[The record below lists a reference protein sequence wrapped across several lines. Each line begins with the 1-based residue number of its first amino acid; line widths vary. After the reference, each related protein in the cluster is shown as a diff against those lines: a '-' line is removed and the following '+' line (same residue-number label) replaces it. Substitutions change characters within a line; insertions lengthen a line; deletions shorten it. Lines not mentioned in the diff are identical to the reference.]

1 MLLLNH
7 QRECYLTKAKR
18 LFAGVAL
25 FLFFP
30 VFGTVNAQYTYEPE
44 NFYGAVTQPTGET
57 CEACVGELFLEMSSP
72 ALVDVD
78 GVQNMSVDFIAT
90 AQFSSA
96 FQGRLDSES
105 LTSYLG
111 NITFQVSVGG
121 PGINLDANE
130 CTVVQGNR
138 PAYSLSAGEGELTP
152 PSLELAALRPGA
164 IAGADPSDASHYIL
178 SDTVPVTI
186 GTLRC
191 PFDSDPGMAG
201 INAYVLNPSLLDGN
215 EVQLSA
221 ADALPL
227 ILRAVNS
234 FEYYPLDGTAP
245 FVPESDA
252 RSNAENMA
260 TIGITNTFAG
270 APMGS
275 SLSFSFD
282 DGCPGRVA
290 EPAPRLLVAG
300 LNSETITFSA
310 ALDSDC
316 VVTHTITFPG
326 GVQQTYMQTI
336 TPAGTPAELL
346 AMAKM
351 AFINDSLEAYD
362 MYLNE
367 TISRSDGGNVVRGD
381 SVDAAVRAIVVDLK
395 VGDEFPIT
403 LDYSG
408 VQELVNDAVSAAN
421 VQLPATARAMNAYNF
436 AGNVTDAG
444 VPGSTI
450 SFVIDLARD
459 DVGEENRVSTLRLI
473 KLIGG
478 ELMSVSDGDGNSVR
492 YSRMLQ
498 GAPAGCPTEPN
509 LWMSTTTRDNVAVIP
524 MHQAPINCIMITI
537 VDDGVYDESTDM
549 GRISDPLSAALAAD
563 VAEANIP
570 DAIGGGGGG
579 GGGGN
584 GFLGIGS
591 AGAWTIMAL
600 LTVLG
605 FSMLRRRRVTV
616 RSEL

>member
-234 FEYYPLDGTAP
+234 FEYYPLNGDPAFVFTGTPDGGDNTEYTLNVANNLP
-245 FVPESDA
+245 GVAS
-252 RSNAENMA
+252 
-260 TIGITNTFAG
+260 TITNFVFTDTCG
-270 APMGS
+270 
-275 SLSFSFD
+275 
-282 DGCPGRVA
+282 GRTS
-290 EPAPRLLVAG
+290 EPVDTPT
-300 LNSETITFSA
+300 NPE
-310 ALDSDC
+310 
-316 VVTHTITFPG
+316 G
-326 GVQQTYMQTI
+326 GVTDITIKFTESQTPNACSVTYRVDLPDGSYREYTQVI
-336 TPAGTPAELL
+336 TRGEPPTPVEFLDMSMANYNNYL
-346 AMAKM
+346 AKFVA
-351 AFINDSLEAYD
+351 
-362 MYLNE
+362 
-367 TISRSDGGNVVRGD
+367 RPDGGAVEAGD
-381 SVDAAVRAIVVDLK
+381 SVNADVAAFFAGTTDQEKLQLH
-395 VGDEFPIT
+395 GG
-403 LDYSG
+403 LSG
-408 VQELVNDAVSAAN
+408 EDIQQRLNDAVSAAN
-421 VQLPATARAMNAYNF
+421 IQLPATARVMNAYNF
-436 AGNVTDAG
+436 AGNVLDAG

-450 SFVIDLARD
+450 SFVIDLAND
-459 DVGEENRVSTLRLI
+459 NVGEENRVSTLRLI
-473 KLIGG
+473 KLISG
-478 ELMSVSDGDGNSVR
+478 ELMGVSDGDGNSVR
-492 YSRMLQ
+492 YSRMLL

-509 LWMSTTTRDNVAVIP
+509 LWMSTTIRDNVAVIP

-563 VAEANIP
+563 VAKAGIE

-584 GFLGIGS
+584 GIFGIGS

-605 FSMLRRRRVTV
+605 LSMLRRRRVTV